1 MGKRTLSLPSGEVEV
16 DIARSSRRT
25 VALYVRPG
33 GTLLIRAPWYVP
45 VRILMQFASQKSA
58 WIERQVVR
66 LRNVIPPGKLL
77 TITDGSVIPFM
88 GRELDVKVV
97 HGSVKRAYRV
107 DEKLTLVLPGS
118 DNPDELTRMAE
129 SWYLREAK
137 AYLPRRTRELAAAHS
152 HLLPAPSSV
161 NIRKMKRRWGTCHT
175 GRAIWLNRELMK
187 KDPELIDYVI
197 IHELCHL
204 VHHNHGKD
212 YYTLLGRIVPD
223 FRELRRR
230 LQEQAAL

>member
-88 GRELDVKVV
+88 GRELAVKVV

-129 SWYLREAK
+129 
-137 AYLPRRTRELAAAHS
+137 
-152 HLLPAPSSV
+152 
-161 NIRKMKRRWGTCHT
+161 
-175 GRAIWLNRELMK
+175 
-187 KDPELIDYVI
+187 
-197 IHELCHL
+197 
-204 VHHNHGKD
+204 
-212 YYTLLGRIVPD
+212 
-223 FRELRRR
+223 
-230 LQEQAAL
+230 

>member
-45 VRILMQFASQKSA
+45 VRILMQFAAQKSA

-66 LRNVIPPGKLL
+66 LRHVVPTGKLQRVA
-77 TITDGSVIPFM
+77 DGSVIPFM
-88 GRELDVKVV
+88 GRELAVKVV
-97 HGSVKRAYRV
+97 NGSVRRV
-107 DEKLTLVLPGS
+107 SREDERLIVVMPGG
-118 DNPDELTRMAE
+118 DNPDELTRMTE

-137 AYLPRRTRELAAAHS
+137 AYLPRRTLELAAAHS
-152 HLLPAPSSV
+152 QLLPAPSSV

-175 GRAIWLNRELMK
+175 GGAIWLNRELMK

-212 YYTLLGRIVPD
+212 YYALLGSIVPHY
-223 FRELRRR
+223 RELRLR
-230 LQEQAAL
+230 LQQ